1 VSLSIRAAEI
11 SDLRAIGPLLIQL
24 GYSAAQED
32 LAGRFEAL
40 FADPQANVLV
50 ATDGHALLGLATTYL
65 VPVAHEAG
73 PWYRL
78 TALVVD
84 ERQRGRGV
92 GQALIKTAEAIAR
105 DAGCSRIEATS
116 ASHRADAHSFYRHL
130 GYAREA
136 DHFLK
141 RFT

>member
-1 VSLSIRAAEI
+1 
-11 SDLRAIGPLLIQL
+11 
-24 GYSAAQED
+24 
-32 LAGRFEAL
+32 L
-40 FADPQANVLV
+40 FAHPRAGVLV
-50 ATDGHALLGLATTYL
+50 ATDGHPLLGLATTYL
-65 VPVAHEAG
+65 VPVAHDTG

-84 ERQRGRGV
+84 ERERGRGV

-116 ASHRADAHSFYRHL
+116 ATDRNDAHAFYEHL
-130 GYAREA
+130 GYAQEA